1 MDNKHY
7 FMDRLINIISPI
19 TYEQA
24 KVEVGGEESELRE
37 LLATIFEINPS
48 SIKGLRDL
56 YGNYFTLS
64 SAIKNPTI
72 SLDNNNLFTLIIKD
86 VNNRQIQNNN
96 KLESSNS
103 IRPKQFYDFNHYRNY
118 NNSLNNSFSLYN
130 KRAYLNLVDDLNK
143 KGIASREQASKLKS
157 FINDNTVGVL
167 KLMKPYLSL
176 QKYSKPIE
184 EEDFPKIEKEK
195 ANKNYSKHYS
205 KNCSYSRNNN
215 NNYNNNKNKKEE
227 IKIKTNKKKKKEK
240 KNEDSDDQE
249 EEIKNHKNSKEDS
262 DEHEID
268 IKNIKKSKEDSDND
282 DEDEKEEKK
291 EEKKEDKK
299 EESKDKKILNDYKK
313 ILAEVKFNF
322 QEHEFSILNEK
333 LNNGDPEIMKILKQN
348 KSISYDQF
356 LFKLKNLAENDP
368 KNNVNKDDSD
378 SSFKIDDDEEKI
390 STKENVKENKK
401 KSTKKNKT
409 INNNIQKIYK
419 QILKIFNDNKS
430 EQILKI
436 LFKYDYK
443 NSDNKYK
450 ENLFKNE
457 LGLSIDTVPS
467 KKTIKEKKDDII
479 QYYFN
484 YIDETIA
491 DNMDDEEKDALKQY
505 IFEEDE
511 EEENEEEEDEEDAK
525 LLTIFEDFDKNHN
538 LENLKENLQE
548 YIRERNDYKSSSQ
561 IDEANQEEEEEDEEN
576 EEKENSEEEDDSSK
590 MSVNKDEEIKDNG
603 GNGNNNTFSRN
614 QSRKETENSAGGF
627 IIKMGDKDAPIKQLN
642 NNYKLICEK
651 QINNRTS
658 LENNNNNENNNEEN
672 NNNNEDNDN
681 GEKAKNDLLS
691 FVKVKK
697 NKVKKGDE
705 KEEEPKEDI
714 KDNGYINENNNENN
728 NVNLSESNQ
737 TESKKNLIPQ
747 NSVNTQQSNADKKK
761 FKFIK
766 ALQYIKIDENKKNVI
781 LEFLEKQN
789 PTVVQFAENYKHG
802 QIKIKNLNDLYDKIM
817 KEGENQI
824 NNGNETEDK
833 EKEQFLNYIK
843 DLVDKKKLSKN
854 EYNFLKNGYERNDI
868 KILGLVQRYM
878 LSPNKN
884 FEEELQEFLKSEN
897 IPKDD
902 GRNDS
907 NNLKQNKNSKLSNDN
922 NTYETKRQI
931 KQYLDSIEKNN
942 DGSNGNNTN
951 NDNNDKDNPEKREKY
966 KKIAEI
972 MLRTNYLLK
981 KQNEILLDL
990 IDKKEEFTIATF
1002 ELLFKYADI
1011 NDFIE
1016 NIKLSLQD
1024 IMCKRNF
1031 DEIIKHETKQDK
1043 RERLF
1048 KLCEDKNEALFDILK
1063 DYEPGKLKE
1072 SQNKIDTLLLK
1083 IGLNQ

>member
-1 MDNKHY
+1 
-7 FMDRLINIISPI
+7 
-19 TYEQA
+19 
-24 KVEVGGEESELRE
+24 
-37 LLATIFEINPS
+37 
-48 SIKGLRDL
+48 
-56 YGNYFTLS
+56 
-64 SAIKNPTI
+64 
-72 SLDNNNLFTLIIKD
+72 
-86 VNNRQIQNNN
+86 
-96 KLESSNS
+96 
-103 IRPKQFYDFNHYRNY
+103 
-118 NNSLNNSFSLYN
+118 
-130 KRAYLNLVDDLNK
+130 
-143 KGIASREQASKLKS
+143 
-157 FINDNTVGVL
+157 
-167 KLMKPYLSL
+167 
-176 QKYSKPIE
+176 
-184 EEDFPKIEKEK
+184 
-195 ANKNYSKHYS
+195 
-205 KNCSYSRNNN
+205 
-215 NNYNNNKNKKEE
+215 
-227 IKIKTNKKKKKEK
+227 
-240 KNEDSDDQE
+240 
-249 EEIKNHKNSKEDS
+249 
-262 DEHEID
+262 
-268 IKNIKKSKEDSDND
+268 
-282 DEDEKEEKK
+282 
-291 EEKKEDKK
+291 
-299 EESKDKKILNDYKK
+299 
-313 ILAEVKFNF
+313 
-322 QEHEFSILNEK
+322 
-333 LNNGDPEIMKILKQN
+333 
-348 KSISYDQF
+348 
-356 LFKLKNLAENDP
+356 
-368 KNNVNKDDSD
+368 
-378 SSFKIDDDEEKI
+378 
-390 STKENVKENKK
+390 
-401 KSTKKNKT
+401 
-409 INNNIQKIYK
+409 
-419 QILKIFNDNKS
+419 
-430 EQILKI
+430 
-436 LFKYDYK
+436 
-443 NSDNKYK
+443 
-450 ENLFKNE
+450 
-457 LGLSIDTVPS
+457 
-467 KKTIKEKKDDII
+467 
-479 QYYFN
+479 
-484 YIDETIA
+484 
-491 DNMDDEEKDALKQY
+491 
-505 IFEEDE
+505 
-511 EEENEEEEDEEDAK
+511 
-525 LLTIFEDFDKNHN
+525 
-538 LENLKENLQE
+538 
-548 YIRERNDYKSSSQ
+548 
-561 IDEANQEEEEEDEEN
+561 
-576 EEKENSEEEDDSSK
+576 
-590 MSVNKDEEIKDNG
+590 
-603 GNGNNNTFSRN
+603 
-614 QSRKETENSAGGF
+614 
-627 IIKMGDKDAPIKQLN
+627 MGDKDAPIKQLN

-658 LENNNNNENNNEEN
+658 LENNNNNNEN
-672 NNNNEDNDN
+672 NNNENDNNNDDN

-697 NKVKKGDE
+697 NKIKKSDE
-705 KEEEPKEDI
+705 LKEEPKEDI

-728 NVNLSESNQ
+728 NNNLSESNQ
-737 TESKKNLIPQ
+737 TESKQILIPQ
-747 NSVNTQQSNADKKK
+747 NSINTQQSNADKKK

-781 LEFLEKQN
+781 LELLEKQN

-878 LSPNKN
+878 MSSNKN

-1048 KLCEDKNEALFDILK
+1048 KLCDDKNEALFDILK

-1083 IGLNQ
+1083 IGLNK